1 MSREIFLIQN
11 DDQIIAMREQ
21 AYDSEA
27 LLQDWLARYPH
38 LLVGEQIDPH
48 SHAGGSSSPV
58 KPACLPRKVE
68 AAVGR
73 LTISFSTS
81 MRSRRLW
88 R

>member
-38 LLVGEQIDPH
+38 LLVGEQIDP
-48 SHAGGSSSPV
+48 AQ
-58 KPACLPRKVE
+58 PR
-68 AAVGR
+68 R
-73 LTISFSTS
+73 
-81 MRSRRLW
+81 
-88 R
+88 